1 MLTAGNSPLPRSNN
15 NYQLVRIQKVIDI
28 SAPSRIGICGTISPQ
43 PILTKQADCILM
55 STQNVPM
62 DLQIS
67 ILASDCLQA
76 FVRLSSCTPVPPPL
90 SCRVRQPKMS
100 VADSG
105 HGVEIWVPG
114 PLLLACL

>member
-1 MLTAGNSPLPRSNN
+1 MLTAGNSPLPRSND

-28 SAPSRIGICGTISPQ
+28 SARSRIGICGTISPR

-76 FVRLSSCTPVPPPL
+76 FVRLSKKLHACPTAAL
-90 SCRVRQPKMS
+90 MS
-100 VADSG
+100 RAATEDECG
-105 HGVEIWVPG
+105 RFRTWCGNLG
-114 PLLLACL
+114 A